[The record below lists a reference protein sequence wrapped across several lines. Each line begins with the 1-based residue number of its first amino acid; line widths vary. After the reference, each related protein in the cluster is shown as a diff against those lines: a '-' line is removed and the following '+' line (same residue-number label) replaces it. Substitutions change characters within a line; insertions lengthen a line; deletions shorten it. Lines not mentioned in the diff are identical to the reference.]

1 MNLELK
7 NVHKS
12 YGNHHVL
19 KGVNLKVN
27 SGRAMGLLG
36 RNGSGKTTMIRG
48 IMDVFDF
55 DQGEI
60 ILDAS
65 ADEIGY
71 LPEERGVYPKSTL
84 IEQMVYF
91 AMLKGVSK
99 KKAKERAEYWLDRM
113 DLNEYKNKKA
123 DNLSK
128 GNQQKIQLAISLMH
142 DPKVLILD
150 EPFSGLDPVNSEL
163 LKTIVREEINK
174 GKIVFF
180 SSHQMATVEE
190 FCDDIAILN
199 QGKIVL
205 EGDLRDIKSKYP
217 KEKIRIFTDNVT
229 ALNSELVD
237 HVSASDIEL
246 RNDSIIVKVV
256 SSNIFEEA
264 KELNNKLLNSQGYKI
279 VEPTL
284 EEIFIEYGKE
294 VQIWKNSG

>member
-1 MNLELK
+1 MKLQLT

-12 YGNHHVL
+12 YGDHHVL
-19 KGVNLKVN
+19 KGINLTVN

-48 IMDVFDF
+48 IMDVFKYDE
-55 DQGEI
+55 GE
-60 ILDAS
+60 LHLEATP
-65 ADEIGY
+65 DEIGY

-84 IEQMVYF
+84 IDQMIYF

-99 KKAKERAEYWLDRM
+99 KDARDRANYWLERM
-113 DLNEYKNKKA
+113 ELTDYAKKKA

-128 GNQQKIQLAISLMH
+128 GNQQKIQLAIALMH
-142 DPKVLILD
+142 EPKVLILD

-163 LKTIVREEINK
+163 LKTIVREQIDQ

-199 QGKIVL
+199 KGQIVL
-205 EGDLRDIKSKYP
+205 TGDLREIKANYP
-217 KEKIRIFTDNVT
+217 KERVRIFSDNLD
-229 ALNSELVD
+229 ALENELKEID
-237 HVSASDIEL
+237 NISDFEIK
-246 RNDSIIVKVV
+246 NDSIIVRL
-256 SSNIFEEA
+256 SNNSNIFEEA
-264 KELNNKLLNSQGYKI
+264 KIINNSLTNAQGYKI

-284 EEIFIEYGKE
+284 DEIFIEYGKE
-294 VQIWKNSG
+294 LK

>member
-1 MNLELK
+1 MKLELV

-12 YGNHHVL
+12 YGDHHVL
-19 KGVNLKVN
+19 KGIDLTVN

-48 IMDVFDF
+48 IMDVFKYD
-55 DQGEI
+55 DGE
-60 ILDAS
+60 LHLEVVP
-65 ADEIGY
+65 DEIGY
-71 LPEERGVYPKSTL
+71 LPEERGVYPKSNL
-84 IEQMVYF
+84 IDQMVYF
-91 AMLKGVSK
+91 AMLKGMNK
-99 KKAKERAEYWLDRM
+99 KDAKERATYWLDRM
-113 DLNEYKNKKA
+113 ELSDYANKKA

-128 GNQQKIQLAISLMH
+128 GNQQKIQLAIALMH

-163 LKTIVREEINK
+163 LKTIVREEIDK

-205 EGDLRDIKSKYP
+205 TGDLREIKSNYP
-217 KEKIRIFTDNVT
+217 KERIRIFSDDVE
-229 ALNSELVD
+229 ALKKELEI
-237 HVSASDIEL
+237 IEGL
-246 RNDSIIVKVV
+246 LDFEIKQDSIIVKLED
-256 SSNIFEEA
+256 SERIYEDA
-264 KELNNKLLNSQGYKI
+264 KVLNAKLNAAQGYKI

-284 EEIFIEYGKE
+284 DEIFIEYGKE
-294 VQIWKNSG
+294 LK

>member
-12 YGNHHVL
+12 YGDHHVL

-48 IMDVFDF
+48 IMDVFDY

-60 ILDAS
+60 ILDAT
-65 ADEIGY
+65 ANEIGY

-84 IEQMVYF
+84 IDQMIYF

-99 KKAKERAEYWLDRM
+99 KQAKEKAEYWLNRM
-113 DLNEYKNKKA
+113 DLLEYKNKKA

-163 LKTIVREEINK
+163 LKTIVREEIDK

-205 EGDLRDIKSKYP
+205 EGDLREIKSKYP
-217 KEKIRIFTDNVT
+217 KEKIRFYTNNV
-229 ALNSELVD
+229 SELQAELSKF
-237 HVSASDIEL
+237 VSSANIEL
-246 RNDSIIVKVV
+246 KNDSILVKVA
-256 SSNIFEEA
+256 SSDIFEEA
-264 KELNNKLLNSQGYKI
+264 KDLNNKLQNAQGYKI

-294 VQIWKNSG
+294 VQL